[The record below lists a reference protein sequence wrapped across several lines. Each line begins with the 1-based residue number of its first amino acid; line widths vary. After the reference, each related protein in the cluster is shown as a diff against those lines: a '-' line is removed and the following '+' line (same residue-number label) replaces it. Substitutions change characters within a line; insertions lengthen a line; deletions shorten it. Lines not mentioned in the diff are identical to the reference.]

1 MYQRLA
7 GAKKHT
13 AYLIELKPAQQFRA
27 FPAGEIL
34 SLMNIGVADDHANQ
48 RFGLYQNG
56 GLGGES
62 LEAVSWRGRMEDL
75 RARTLT
81 I

>member
-1 MYQRLA
+1 V
-7 GAKKHT
+7 
-13 AYLIELKPAQQFRA
+13 QQFRA

-34 SLMNIGVADDHANQ
+34 NLMNIGVADDHAKQ

-56 GLGGES
+56 GDLGGES
-62 LEAVSWRGRMEDL
+62 LEAISWRGRMAGL
-75 RARTLT
+75 RARALT